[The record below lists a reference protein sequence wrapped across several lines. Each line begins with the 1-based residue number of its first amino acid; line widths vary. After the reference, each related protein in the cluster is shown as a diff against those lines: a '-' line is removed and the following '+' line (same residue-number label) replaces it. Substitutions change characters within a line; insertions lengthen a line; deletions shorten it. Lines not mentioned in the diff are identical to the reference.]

1 VRYVLIAE
9 NRFKLKGRTLNSTP
23 VGILQLDPSQN
34 AAEEKLEDT
43 LRV

>member
-9 NRFKLKGRTLNSTP
+9 NRFKLKGGTLNSTRF
-23 VGILQLDPSQN
+23 GILQLDPSRN

-43 LRV
+43 LRI